1 MILPI
6 KHTAYWELI
15 RQKNQAKI
23 NKDSIHKNSKIV
35 DHGYKV
41 RDKLILDTNAAF
53 RYETTYK
60 YSFDMTQYCTD
71 GMVTPQFSSIKVG
84 TIYIAS
90 SHIHLI

>member
-35 DHGYKV
+35 DHNYKFG
-41 RDKLILDTNAAF
+41 DKVMLTNNSDF
-53 RYETTYK
+53 K
-60 YSFDMTQYCTD
+60 Y
-71 GMVTPQFSSIKVG
+71 
-84 TIYIAS
+84 
-90 SHIHLI
+90 